1 MKIHRNVQITA
12 KRMSATFERLATC
25 AKMSCRSPHEW
36 SSRYHIVRTLLLL
49 FAASLALA
57 IIGCTNSSEQH
68 SATSFSA
75 PNHAPPRPR
84 RRRSD
89 LALLAIQPAP
99 DCKLEGLEPDI
110 DRDLWE
116 RLKLEYER
124 NCYKQAEALVRKRLR
139 RLQTSRLCQTEPD

>member
-1 MKIHRNVQITA
+1 M
-12 KRMSATFERLATC
+12 
-25 AKMSCRSPHEW
+25 
-36 SSRYHIVRTLLLL
+36 
-49 FAASLALA
+49 
-57 IIGCTNSSEQH
+57 
-68 SATSFSA
+68 
-75 PNHAPPRPR
+75 
-84 RRRSD
+84 
-89 LALLAIQPAP
+89 LAIQPAP